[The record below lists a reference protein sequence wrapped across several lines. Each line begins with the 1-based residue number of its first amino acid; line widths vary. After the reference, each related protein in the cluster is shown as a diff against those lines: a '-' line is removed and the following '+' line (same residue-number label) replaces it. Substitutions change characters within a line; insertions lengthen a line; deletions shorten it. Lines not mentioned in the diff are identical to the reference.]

1 MELLTLRDKMEIKK
15 NITSIFM
22 VPTLKVPKDALK
34 GNGFINA
41 YVKDNRRDDQYK
53 ESIYLLF
60 KPTDLDKF
68 REFLDSEYER
78 TKAVIEDYDYED
90 GYVVVVYQLDNKYNR
105 DYELVKQGKYS
116 KTSENFQKM
125 FPKIVKITRNGLH
138 KDEISLQYRIF
149 NKAEDL
155 KSFWEEKLG
164 IDLEGVMGSNFEVWD
179 GWDES
184 KEILELDKIKELC
197 VTEKC

>member
-1 MELLTLRDKMEIKK
+1 MEIKK

-22 VPTLKVPKDALK
+22 VPTLKVPKDALRS
-34 GNGFINA
+34 NGFINA

-53 ESIYLLF
+53 ESVYLLF

-90 GYVVVVYQLDNKYNR
+90 GYVVVVYQLNDKYKKDFN
-105 DYELVKQGKYS
+105 LIKQGKYS
-116 KTSENFQKM
+116 KTSEEFQKM
-125 FPKIVKITRNGLH
+125 FPKVVKIVKNNLH
-138 KDEISLQYRIF
+138 RDEVSLQYRIF

-155 KSFWEEKLG
+155 VSFWEEKLG
-164 IDLEGVMGSNFEVWD
+164 IDFKSIVGEDYEVWE
-179 GWDES
+179 GWDEQ

-197 VTEKC
+197 ATEKC

>member
-1 MELLTLRDKMEIKK
+1 MEIKK

-22 VPTLKVPKDALK
+22 VPTLKVPKDALR

-41 YVKDNRRDDQYK
+41 YVRDVRK
-53 ESIYLLF
+53 EDCYDECIYLLF
-60 KPTDLDKF
+60 KPENLDKF
-68 REFLDSEYER
+68 REFLDNEYER

-90 GYVVVVYQLDNKYNR
+90 GFVVVVYQLDDKYKS
-105 DYELVKQGKYS
+105 DFVLIKQGKYS
-116 KTSENFQKM
+116 KTSAQFQKL
-125 FPKIVKITRNGLH
+125 FPKVIKITRKGLH

-155 KSFWEEKLG
+155 VSFWEEKLG
-164 IDLEGVMGSNFEVWD
+164 IDFAEIVGDDFEVWE

-184 KEILELDKIKELC
+184 KEILELDKIKDLC
-197 VTEKC
+197 VTEKY

>member
-1 MELLTLRDKMEIKK
+1 MELLISKDDMEIKK

-22 VPTLKVPKDALK
+22 VPTLKVPKDALR

-41 YVKDNRRDDQYK
+41 YVKDATK
-53 ESIYLLF
+53 EDCYDECIYLLF
-60 KPTDLDKF
+60 KPENLDKF

-90 GYVVVVYQLDNKYNR
+90 GFVVVVYKLDDKYKN
-105 DYELVKQGKYS
+105 DFVLVKEGKYS
-116 KTSENFQKM
+116 KTSLQFQKL
-125 FPKIVKITRNGLH
+125 FPKVIKITRNGLH

-149 NKAEDL
+149 NKVEDL
-155 KSFWEEKLG
+155 VSFWEDKLG
-164 IDLEGVMGSNFEVWD
+164 IDLIEIVGNDFEVWE

-184 KEILELDKIKELC
+184 KEILELDKIKQLC
-197 VTEKC
+197 AIEKY

>member
-1 MELLTLRDKMEIKK
+1 MEIKK

-22 VPTLKVPKDALK
+22 VPTLKVPKDALR

-41 YVKDNRRDDQYK
+41 YIKDARKEDQYK
-53 ESIYLLF
+53 GCVYLLF
-60 KPTDLDKF
+60 KPENLDKF
-68 REFLDSEYER
+68 REFLDGEYER

-90 GYVVVVYQLDNKYNR
+90 GYVVVVYQLDEKYKN
-105 DYELVKQGKYS
+105 DFTLVQSGKYS
-116 KTSENFQKM
+116 KTSANFQKL
-125 FPKIVKITRNGLH
+125 FPKVVKITRNGLS

-155 KSFWEEKLG
+155 ISFWETKLG
-164 IDLEGVMGSNFEVWD
+164 IEFEDDYEVWD

-197 VTEKC
+197 ATEKS

>member
-1 MELLTLRDKMEIKK
+1 MEIKK

-22 VPTLKVPKDALK
+22 VPTLKVPKNALR

-41 YVKDNRRDDQYK
+41 YIKDARREDHYK
-53 ESIYLLF
+53 DSIYLLF
-60 KPTDLDKF
+60 KPENLDKF

-90 GYVVVVYQLDNKYNR
+90 GFVVVVYQLNEKYKEDFN
-105 DYELVKQGKYS
+105 LIKQGKYS
-116 KTSENFQKM
+116 QTSALFQNV
-125 FPKIVKITRNGLH
+125 FPRTITIVRNGIS

-149 NKAEDL
+149 NKADDL
-155 KSFWEEKLG
+155 VNFWEEKLG
-164 IDLEGVMGSNFEVWD
+164 IDLKEIVGKDFEVWE

-184 KEILELDKIKELC
+184 KEILELDKIKEKC
-197 VTEKC
+197 AIEKS